1 VHLPKPQVRCGPPG
15 WLAGWLASWLAG
27 WRVARLLGGCPL
39 FPSPLPLPCSPLLLL
54 VMVPSLSAMLA
65 QEVAMWEAFCSLVE
79 GIKAGGQPSPH
90 WPRIMELTQRVL
102 FAVLQSAREGCREVQ
117 LSL

>member
-1 VHLPKPQVRCGPPG
+1 LQLLLMLPSLVCY
-15 WLAGWLASWLAG
+15 
-27 WRVARLLGGCPL
+27 CC
-39 FPSPLPLPCSPLLLL
+39 LPCWP
-54 VMVPSLSAMLA
+54 
-65 QEVAMWEAFCSLVE
+65 QEVAMWETFCSLVE